1 MPAGDARGIVHNHHY
16 DPTENINIKYS
27 KIPHEVAEGN
37 LSSQPKPYLPVSDI
51 SFFVCTIYWLLVL
64 STWFKDA
71 SLLVNFRDVYGVKP
85 DAGAREMIQTPL
97 RAPAILQHP

>member
-51 SFFVCTIYWLLVL
+51 SFCRHYILALSPQYMVQGCLLV
-64 STWFKDA
+64 SK
-71 SLLVNFRDVYGVKP
+71 
-85 DAGAREMIQTPL
+85 
-97 RAPAILQHP
+97 LQGCLWSKT